1 MVKYTGQLN
10 RYFKKDSI
18 ADIVS
23 ELPKPVMTLTDMF
36 FPANRRVQKHSSLI
50 SLEDITAETGAVP
63 LVRRGGHSVPV
74 DPNSKTV
81 QFIDL
86 DGIII
91 SRFFKANEVNDL
103 IASGDT
109 ENVQAWV
116 NENIE
121 NLRNRISDTTETLV
135 RQALSG
141 KIEYPYA
148 TDTGVAGK
156 MEIDLG
162 TPNALTPANIKTANV
177 GDLQVW
183 LEKALTEHAKKAG
196 SVNQPAF
203 LLGSAVYSKVVSV
216 VCAVQNAPVLWT
228 AEGMKLFGKYDIRSL
243 SMTYT
248 LPGSNSPV
256 DVIGPNKMRIVD
268 LANSGKLLYAALDD
282 LDANLAPMPF
292 YCKPQEMKDPDGI
305 KLIASSKPL
314 PAFAMKRQSEQTVT
328 TA

>member
-10 RYFKKDSI
+10 RYFKKEI
-18 ADIVS
+18 VADIVS

-74 DPNSKTV
+74 DPHSKTT

-91 SRFFKANEVNDL
+91 SRFFKANEINDL
-103 IASGDT
+103 IATGDT
-109 ENVQAWV
+109 ESIQAWV

-121 NLRNRISDTTETLV
+121 NLRNRVSDTTETLV

-148 TDTGVAGK
+148 TDTGVGGK
-156 MEIDLG
+156 MEINLG
-162 TPNALTPANIKTANV
+162 NPNSLTAANIKNATI

-183 LEKALTEHAKKAG
+183 LENALTEHVKKAG
-196 SVNQPAF
+196 NVSQPVF
-203 LLGSAVYSKVVSV
+203 LLSSAVYSKVVAI
-216 VCAVQNAPVLWT
+216 VCANQNAPVVWT
-228 AEGMKLFGKYDIRSL
+228 PEGMKLFGKYDIRSL
-243 SMTYT
+243 AMTYS
-248 LPGSNSPV
+248 LPGSNSAS

-268 LANSGKLLYAALDD
+268 IANPGKLIYAALDD

>member
-86 DGIII
+86 DGI
-91 SRFFKANEVNDL
+91 
-103 IASGDT
+103 
-109 ENVQAWV
+109 
-116 NENIE
+116 
-121 NLRNRISDTTETLV
+121 
-135 RQALSG
+135 
-141 KIEYPYA
+141 
-148 TDTGVAGK
+148 
-156 MEIDLG
+156 
-162 TPNALTPANIKTANV
+162 
-177 GDLQVW
+177 
-183 LEKALTEHAKKAG
+183 
-196 SVNQPAF
+196 
-203 LLGSAVYSKVVSV
+203 
-216 VCAVQNAPVLWT
+216 
-228 AEGMKLFGKYDIRSL
+228 
-243 SMTYT
+243 
-248 LPGSNSPV
+248 
-256 DVIGPNKMRIVD
+256 
-268 LANSGKLLYAALDD
+268 
-282 LDANLAPMPF
+282 
-292 YCKPQEMKDPDGI
+292 